1 MDLYEFK
8 ASLVVYIANSS
19 TARANGEILLKNK
32 NCNLLNYIDFI
43 IKMNGG
49 IHIHNTKSSTCDILL
64 QFSKKWMDFP
74 ITLEAIRGVEHLNT
88 CVDMWGVLHMWGEQ
102 EDISCPALC
111 ALTYSFQ
118 ARSLTDAGMGPAAS
132 EPMILQSLPT
142 RTASIT
148 GAHSYTRLSMT
159 MLEI

>member
-49 IHIHNTKSSTCDILL
+49 IYIHNTKSSTCDILL
-64 QFSKKWMDFP
+64 QFSKKWMIFP
-74 ITLEAIRGVEHLNT
+74 ITLEAIRGVVHLNT
-88 CVDMWGVLHMWGEQ
+88 YVWICGVSCICGENRRTSGVLLF
-102 EDISCPALC
+102 AL
-111 ALTYSFQ
+111 
-118 ARSLTDAGMGPAAS
+118 
-132 EPMILQSLPT
+132 
-142 RTASIT
+142 
-148 GAHSYTRLSMT
+148 
-159 MLEI
+159 